1 MRRYTRVQK
10 TEDREQRS
18 AVRRSVLCPL
28 FPVFCLL
35 AFSTG
40 CAPVLLATAGAV
52 AGYAVSKDSV
62 TIDLDRPWDRVW
74 ASCLEEAKHLG
85 KIKREDRVKGR
96 IDARINEADAVV
108 TLDQLT
114 PATVRVVIRAR
125 KHLLPQVEVAQKL
138 GIGIARRVE

>member
-1 MRRYTRVQK
+1 MRRYTRGEIP
-10 TEDREQRS
+10 EDRGQRS
-18 AVRRSVLCPL
+18 EFRKS
-28 FPVFCLL
+28 VFCSLFSVFYLL
-35 AFSTG
+35 VSCAG
-40 CAPVLLATAGAV
+40 CAPILLATAGAV

-62 TIDLDRPWDRVW
+62 TIDLDRSWDRVW

-96 IDARINEADAVV
+96 IDARINEADAVI

-125 KHLLPQVEVAQKL
+125 KRLLPQVEVAQKL